1 VNQFIGL
8 GPTAGGNSYF
18 TRHNVSGSSVHKSG
32 AHDEIKFS
40 VLNLPFPSRELLES
54 SVRRRRC
61 LRHLH
66 PRSHS
71 FYQIRPCPS
80 VSTSSSTASTRM
92 CNFPALMKPT
102 QSDRVALHG
111 DLGRAPSRTAGN
123 LGHRHLADGPRVHLA
138 DGRRGQLTDGR
149 RGQIADGRHDHL
161 PWRVDGRKSWARP
174 PRGRPPH
181 RWPAWQ
187 QASASSGIS
196 TTNLCYI

>member
-1 VNQFIGL
+1 MNRSIGL

-18 TRHNVSGSSVHKSG
+18 TRHNVSGSSVHRSG

-54 SVRRRRC
+54 SVRRRRR

-71 FYQIRPCPS
+71 FHQIRPCPS

-111 DLGRAPSRTAGN
+111 DLVGARRPGARP
-123 LGHRHLADGPRVHLA
+123 LA
-138 DGRRGQLTDGR
+138 DGRQPGAPAPRGR
-149 RGQIADGRHDHL
+149 
-161 PWRVDGRKSWARP
+161 PARP
-174 PRGRPPH
+174 PRRRAAWSAHGRAARPDRGRAARPPPMA
-181 RWPAWQ
+181 RGWAEILG
-187 QASASSGIS
+187 ASTSWKPTS
-196 TTNLCYI
+196 